1 MKRNHHLFSPM
12 NLISNA
18 SGERAEAKDGAIMKV
33 ETKVLSKWI
42 SFAVLLLLAGAVARA
57 NAQTAA
63 PGQSQAIPAQNQTN
77 QQANQIVNV
86 QEALNLT
93 PEQIQ
98 KWRAIN
104 AELKDQQQAANQR
117 LRLARRALADA
128 IESPTSN
135 EELIKQRAK
144 DVSEAQAA
152 TTQLQALKESRILQT
167 LSPEQRVKLREIR
180 DHNQALIRERNE
192 ALRREGNQQG
202 ARPGLGRRQDG
213 LPRNANGAVPLGP
226 KQRKLM
232 RQPPKR

>member
-1 MKRNHHLFSPM
+1 
-12 NLISNA
+12 
-18 SGERAEAKDGAIMKV
+18 MKV
-33 ETKVLSKWI
+33 KPRVLSKWI
-42 SFAVLLLLAGAVARA
+42 SFTVFLLLAGAVAQA

-63 PGQSQAIPAQNQTN
+63 PEQSQAIPAQNQTN

-104 AELKDQQQAANQR
+104 ADLKDQQQAANQR

-152 TTQLQALKESRILQT
+152 TTQLQALRQARILQMLT
-167 LSPEQRVKLREIR
+167 PEQRVKLREIR
-180 DHNQALIRERNE
+180 QQNMANRSN
-192 ALRREGNQQG
+192 NQQLP
-202 ARPGLGRRQDG
+202 RNGLGKRPDG
-213 LPRNANGAVPLGP
+213 LPRNANNAQPLGP

-232 RQPPKR
+232 RQQPKR

>member
-1 MKRNHHLFSPM
+1 
-12 NLISNA
+12 
-18 SGERAEAKDGAIMKV
+18 MKV
-33 ETKVLSKWI
+33 ETKVLSKWA
-42 SFAVLLLLAGAVARA
+42 SFAVLLLLAGAFAQA

-63 PGQSQAIPAQNQTN
+63 PGQSQAIPAQNQT
-77 QQANQIVNV
+77 NQIVNV

-104 AELKDQQQAANQR
+104 ADLKDQQQAANQR

-167 LSPEQRVKLREIR
+167 LSPEQRVRLREIR
-180 DHNQALIRERNE
+180 EHNQALIRERNE

-213 LPRNANGAVPLGP
+213 LPRNANGAAPLGP

>member
-1 MKRNHHLFSPM
+1 
-12 NLISNA
+12 
-18 SGERAEAKDGAIMKV
+18 MKV
-33 ETKVLSKWI
+33 ETKVPSRWA
-42 SFAVLLLLAGAVARA
+42 SFAVLLLLAGAFAQA

-63 PGQSQAIPAQNQTN
+63 PEQSQAIPAQNQT
-77 QQANQIVNV
+77 NQIVNV

-104 AELKDQQQAANQR
+104 ADLKDQQQAANQR

-167 LSPEQRVKLREIR
+167 LSPEQRVRLREIR
-180 DHNQALIRERNE
+180 EHNQALIRERNE

-213 LPRNANGAVPLGP
+213 LPRNANGAAPLGP

>member
-1 MKRNHHLFSPM
+1 
-12 NLISNA
+12 
-18 SGERAEAKDGAIMKV
+18 MKV

-42 SFAVLLLLAGAVARA
+42 SFAVLLLLAGAFAQA

-63 PGQSQAIPAQNQTN
+63 PEQSQAIPAQNQT
-77 QQANQIVNV
+77 NQIVNV

-98 KWRAIN
+98 RWRVIN
-104 AELKDQQQAANQR
+104 ADLKDQQQAANQR

-167 LSPEQRVKLREIR
+167 LSPEQRVKLKEIR
-180 DHNQALIRERNE
+180 EHNQAVIRERNE
-192 ALRREGNQQG
+192 ALRREGNQQLPG
-202 ARPGLGRRQDG
+202 NGLGRRQDG
-213 LPRNANGAVPLGP
+213 LQRKPNTAPPLGP
-226 KQRKLM
+226 RQRKLM
-232 RQPPKR
+232 RQQQSKP

>member
-1 MKRNHHLFSPM
+1 MK
-12 NLISNA
+12 
-18 SGERAEAKDGAIMKV
+18 D
-33 ETKVLSKWI
+33 ETKVLSRWA
-42 SFAVLLLLAGAVARA
+42 SFAVLFLLAGACAQA

-63 PGQSQAIPAQNQTN
+63 PEQSQAIPAQ
-77 QQANQIVNV
+77 QQVNQIVNV

-104 AELKDQQQAANQR
+104 ADLKDQQQAANQR

-167 LSPEQRVKLREIR
+167 LSPEQRVRLREIR
-180 DHNQALIRERNE
+180 EHNQALIRERNE

-213 LPRNANGAVPLGP
+213 LPRNANGAAPLGP

>member
-1 MKRNHHLFSPM
+1 
-12 NLISNA
+12 
-18 SGERAEAKDGAIMKV
+18 MKV

-42 SFAVLLLLAGAVARA
+42 SFAVLLLLAGAVAQA

-104 AELKDQQQAANQR
+104 ADLKDQQQAANQR

-167 LSPEQRVKLREIR
+167 LSPEQRVRLREIR